1 MTKTHN
7 VSQNILYMSISY
19 GIDNNKR
26 EEFEIDFDLNNII
39 AYGDLGT
46 YSFGFIYKNKQDNML
61 NDIRNNTLNL
71 LNHINIIDIAS
82 ENIWDRHKSIENTI
96 DRIEDFIRSNRQFD
110 KKTNYFRYN
119 YSDIWNNFNNF
130 KQAFVENA
138 KDIEVMNFLDYTIQY
153 ISNYNLDKFL
163 TKDDICF
170 LTEYIP
176 IYTANLCKINELYE
190 TEIQPYIAERYN
202 DIKEG
207 LI

>member
-1 MTKTHN
+1 MIKAYN
-7 VSQNILYMSISY
+7 ISQKLLWLSVSYD
-19 GIDNNKR
+19 IDNKR
-26 EEFEIDFDLNNII
+26 EEFEIDFDLNYII
-39 AYGDLGT
+39 AHGDLGT
-46 YSFGFIYKNKQDNML
+46 YSFDFIYKNKQDNML
-61 NDIRNNTLNL
+61 NDIKNNTLNL

-82 ENIWDRHKSIENTI
+82 EKIWNKYKSLEDIM
-96 DRIEDFIRSNRQFD
+96 DRIEDFIRSNEQFD

-138 KDIEVMNFLDYTIQY
+138 KDVEVINFLDYTIQC
-153 ISNYNLDKFL
+153 ISDCNLDKFL

-170 LTEYIP
+170 LTECIP
-176 IYTANLCKINELYE
+176 IYTSNLRKINELYE
-190 TEIQPYIAERYN
+190 TEIQPYIAEHYD